1 MFCVRVGSVIDGW
14 SKLDNCTG
22 SIAEIRASD
31 RASRRGSLC
40 FDGVESDDTVPPCF
54 QATFS
59 CNNVQLIGL
68 LRLVSPLRCSA
79 NSCQQSCQA
88 RAIFSSY
95 CREL

>member
-22 SIAEIRASD
+22 SIAEILASD
-31 RASRRGSLC
+31 RASPRGNPC
-40 FDGVESDDTVPPCF
+40 FDDVASDDTVH
-54 QATFS
+54 QLSGNLS